1 MATTINNLKEQE
13 RPGTPLF
20 IFDCTLTSGDLQQWS
35 THNVTINGKS
45 YSARVLR
52 HNVFDLTSSPE
63 AATDGVSRISVTLA
77 NADGILSEIERNIGW
92 KGAQLT
98 ITFLF
103 FDLKNSAA
111 TSNTQ
116 IVFRGVANAPDQST
130 ESTMRLGFTNRL
142 NLQRVYLPDITIQ
155 KRCPWTFPATAAQR
169 QEAIAGAARGSSH
182 HFTSVA
188 IPPTKPEEQG
198 L

>member
-1 MATTINNLKEQE
+1 MATTINDLKEQE
-13 RPGTPLF
+13 TPGTPLF

-52 HNVFDLTSSPE
+52 HNVFDLASSPE

-111 TSNTQ
+111 PPIRRSYFEASPTLLTKARS
-116 IVFRGVANAPDQST
+116 R
-130 ESTMRLGFTNRL
+130 
-142 NLQRVYLPDITIQ
+142 
-155 KRCPWTFPATAAQR
+155 RC
-169 QEAIAGAARGSSH
+169 GSVS
-182 HFTSVA
+182 
-188 IPPTKPEEQG
+188 PTG
-198 L
+198 